1 MVYTATVTKIGKRP
15 GKLTRFE
22 TVAFV
27 SCVKDSNGN
36 IVLKSSSVPVGRLI
50 NKISAGSLLK
60 IKGQIK
66 NGYFGN
72 PEVEILA

>member
-1 MVYTATVTKIGKRP
+1 MVYTATITRFGKRP

-27 SCVKDSNGN
+27 SFVKDKDGN

-50 NKISAGSLLK
+50 NKVSIGSVIQ
-60 IKGQIK
+60 IKGSISNNQ
-66 NGYFGN
+66 FGN
-72 PEVEILA
+72 PIVEVIS